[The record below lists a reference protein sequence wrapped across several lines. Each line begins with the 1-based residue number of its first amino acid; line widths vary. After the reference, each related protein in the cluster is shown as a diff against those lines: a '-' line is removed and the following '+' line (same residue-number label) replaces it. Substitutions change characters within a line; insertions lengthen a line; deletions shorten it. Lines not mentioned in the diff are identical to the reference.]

1 MQPRM
6 DNYVEE
12 AMFERMVPG
21 EGELPLR
28 DILSALPPDIV
39 IEVEVPRRSLELA
52 GVSPIDRLRPCMKAG
67 RRLLSE
73 VARGLGNA
81 ERRQ

>member
-1 MQPRM
+1 
-6 DNYVEE
+6 
-12 AMFERMVPG
+12 MVPG

-39 IEVEVPRRSLELA
+39 IELEVPRRSLALA
-52 GVSPIDRLRPCMKAG
+52 GVSPIDRLRPCVEAA

-73 VARGLGNA
+73 V